1 MKRVH
6 ENISDGLYVAENGYR
21 DRMDILRSRLGLL
34 SGTDKVLMTMYVQ
47 NGISFRHIAS
57 IRGVSETSVSRQV
70 RKIAKRLTDGE
81 YIRCLR
87 NSEKL
92 TPDQMAIAKDF
103 FLTGLAMTRIAAKR
117 SSSVHRVRR
126 TLLEIRSLIGG
137 ATSQRD
143 RLSVRFGSGKQ
154 DGGKP

>member
-6 ENISDGLYVAENGYR
+6 ENISDDLHVAEDGYR
-21 DRMDILRSRLGLL
+21 DQMDILRSRLGLL

-47 NGISFRHIAS
+47 NGISFRQIAS
-57 IRGVSETSVSRQV
+57 IRGVSETSIARHV

-92 TPDQMAIAKDF
+92 TPNQMAIAKDF

-117 SSSVHRVRR
+117 CSSVHRVRR
-126 TLLEIRSLIGG
+126 TLLEVRNLIGG
-137 ATSQRD
+137 AAGQTSQLRA
-143 RLSVRFGSGKQ
+143 RIGSGR
-154 DGGKP
+154 